1 MAFGLNMEVYMDD
14 MFIKSKE
21 ANSHVEDMEK
31 TFVVPRKY
39 PLKLNPGKC
48 EGHFLRFMAKN
59 FKWDD
64 KCQQAFEELQKYL
77 AELPLLVKPSPGDIL
92 YLYLSLTSQAVS
104 VILVQEEE
112 EATILAELGMPS
124 HRILYF
130 FEEDNTKL
138 LKEHLDF
145 VEELRETTFIR
156 TQRYKSMMI
165 NAHNKR
171 VITRYLQ
178 VGDLVLRKVDALKQ
192 VGKLDPNWK
201 GPYKVTGI
209 IGKREYELEDAEGRP
224 LNRPWNIHN
233 LRRFYG

>member
-21 ANSHVEDMEK
+21 ASSHVEDMEK

-48 EGHFLRFMAKN
+48 EGHFLRFMVTQRSIEANPSKIKTILEMGTPTNVNEAKN

-104 VILVQEEE
+104 VILVREEE
-112 EATILAELGMPS
+112 G
-124 HRILYF
+124 
-130 FEEDNTKL
+130 
-138 LKEHLDF
+138 
-145 VEELRETTFIR
+145 
-156 TQRYKSMMI
+156 TQTPIYYVSK
-165 NAHNKR
+165 
-171 VITRYLQ
+171 
-178 VGDLVLRKVDALKQ
+178 VL
-192 VGKLDPNWK
+192 NW
-201 GPYKVTGI
+201 
-209 IGKREYELEDAEGRP
+209 AEGRYP
-224 LNRPWNIHN
+224 RVRKMVLALVVTAR
-233 LRRFYG
+233 